1 MSSLSD
7 FYNTFLLKE
16 FVMTL
21 QKSSLYIYIFFFFLL
36 YGSNV
41 YFIEHFEAQTT

>member
-7 FYNTFLLKE
+7 FYNTFLIKE

-21 QKSSLYIYIFFFFLL
+21 QKSSLYIYIFFFLL